1 MEKAKRRRRII
12 TLVILLAFILT
23 VGVLLLD
30 SNTRIVTT
38 EYELFYADLPVAFDG
53 FRIVLLADI
62 HVTEFGNDNE
72 RLIRHVRNAQPDV
85 IAIAGDLLCAY
96 GRMPVDRQLEIA
108 GTLARGLAAIAPVYF
123 VTGNH
128 EWDRRVG
135 GPWALFDMFAEYG
148 VTVLRNQYEVIT
160 RGGDSIIF
168 AGVDDPHGPADMIT
182 PTQLVERIFTREGED
197 SFVIMLEH
205 RNNNLQLYSQLGVR
219 LVLCGHAH
227 GGIVRLPFT
236 EGLIGPQREWF
247 PTYTGGV
254 YTRGGTNMVVS
265 RGLGSPIGLR
275 FLNNPQIVAVTLR
288 AGS

>member
-1 MEKAKRRRRII
+1 MEKTKRRRWWIPLII
-12 TLVILLAFILT
+12 ISALLLT
-23 VGVLLLD
+23 MAVLLID

-38 EYELFYADLPVAFDG
+38 EYELFYDDLPDAFDG

-72 RLIRHVRNAQPDV
+72 RLIRRVRDAQPDI

-96 GRMPVDRQLEIA
+96 GRMPTDRQLEIA
-108 GTLARGLAAIAPVYF
+108 GTLAHGLVQIAPVYF

-135 GPWALFDMFAEYG
+135 GPWALFEMFDELG
-148 VTVLRNQYEVIT
+148 VTVLRNQHVLLE
-160 RGGDSIIF
+160 RDGDSIIF
-168 AGVDDPHGPADMIT
+168 AGADDPHGPADMIT
-182 PTQLVERIFTREGED
+182 PRELVEQIFTREGED
-197 SFVIMLEH
+197 SFIIMLEH
-205 RNNNLQLYSQLGVR
+205 RNSNLQLYSELGVR

-254 YTRGGTNMVVS
+254 YTRGDTNMVVS
-265 RGLGSPIGLR
+265 RGLGRSIGLR
-275 FLNNPQIVAVTLR
+275 FLNNPQIVVVTLR
-288 AGS
+288 VG